1 MKFVSFIELCNLYKL
16 TQHFLAIFS
25 KNEREPKPF
34 SDILYNKLQLS
45 YKVATAI
52 HLPFFKLRHKKL
64 VPSQFRKVFSIAC
77 CTDLCI

>member
-16 TQHFLAIFS
+16 IQHFLAIFS

-34 SDILYNKLQLS
+34 SDILYHKLQHS

-52 HLPFFKLRHKKL
+52 HSPFFKSRHKKL
-64 VPSQFRKVFSIAC
+64 APSHFEKYFPLHAVLN
-77 CTDLCI
+77 LC